1 METTTYH
8 KRMVSAAFLLDPPK
22 LSRMLSI
29 LEERYAAVELPF
41 RPTYSLKL
49 SKGKSVELTDVDEVL
64 ELDNAVK
71 NPIRM
76 LKVTVAESG
85 IEGSLEAT
93 LRFDGLH
100 ASTLDLSVTG
110 SDARAANQL
119 FVELEE
125 QLERAVQ
132 TSWVYRFVKTGRQ
145 LVSRAL
151 LFYAGAMLV
160 LLASALIL
168 APSTPSRAEYR
179 ALREQART
187 AATQEQKIDFIFAA
201 ERQRMVDAAPNRAL
215 NVELLTSPR
224 TWFVVVP
231 LVLILMSVT
240 YLLYLCYPRA
250 VFLWGDYAEHYE
262 SLRSRRR
269 TLWTVIVASLVI
281 GVLSSLVA
289 SSLAATFGL

>member
-29 LEERYAAVELPF
+29 IEERFAAVELPF

-49 SKGKSVELTDVDEVL
+49 SKGKSVELTEVEEVL

-76 LKVTVAESG
+76 LKVTASESG
-85 IEGSLEAT
+85 IEGSLDAT

-100 ASTLDLSVTG
+100 TSTMDLSVTG
-110 SDARAANQL
+110 TDARAANQL

-151 LFYAGAMLV
+151 LFYAGATLV
-160 LLASALIL
+160 VLASALIL
-168 APSTPSRAEYR
+168 APRTPSRDDYSELR
-179 ALREQART
+179 AQADS
-187 AATQEQKIDFIFAA
+187 AVTQEEKLDFIFAA
-201 ERQRMVDAAPNRAL
+201 ERQRLLDTAPNRTL
-215 NVELLTSPR
+215 NMELLTSPK

-231 LVLILMSVT
+231 LVLIMMSVT
-240 YLLYLCYPRA
+240 YLLYKCYPRA
-250 VFLWGDYAEHYE
+250 VFLWGDYAAHYE
-262 SLRSRRR
+262 SLRSRRA
-269 TLWTVIVASLVI
+269 TLWTVIVASLAI

-289 SSLAATFGL
+289 SSLQSTFGL